1 MIDFPFGLQGV
12 ILALAWFFVVNL
24 MACAATMALARRHER
39 RRMQLSAAQW
49 FSLRMLPASSAF
61 VFVLAI
67 FIPSY
72 WRFEPREAIEAVDL
86 TLTLCAIAAVATLA
100 MAVYRGASAWI
111 AAVLRTRAW
120 MRGARPLAL
129 PGTTIPAFE
138 IDSDAPVLALA
149 GILRPRLLVT
159 RALID
164 VLTREEL
171 AASVAHEIGHWGALD
186 NLKRLVMRAAPDL
199 FGATASAR
207 TIERGWAVASEH
219 SADRIAS
226 DGQPTSRC
234 ALASALVKVAR
245 LTPVPR
251 PLTEPISTLVGGG
264 DIASRVRTLL
274 DDGAST
280 VALPP
285 ARAAWLRA
293 GTASLALAVVYPP
306 MLRVAHVATEA
317 LVHFLP

>member
-1 MIDFPFGLQGV
+1 MIDSPFGMQGV

-24 MACAATMALARRHER
+24 SACVATMALIHRYER
-39 RRMQLSAAQW
+39 RRMRLSAGQW

-61 VFVLAI
+61 AFVLAI
-67 FIPSY
+67 FVPSY
-72 WRFEPREAIEAVDL
+72 WQFEPGEAVEAVDL
-86 TLTLCAIAAVATLA
+86 TLTLCAIAAAATLGRA
-100 MAVYRGASAWI
+100 ASRGVSAWS
-111 AAVLRTRAW
+111 AAVVRTRAW
-120 MRGARPLAL
+120 MRTARPLAL

-138 IDSDAPVLALA
+138 VDSDAPMLALA
-149 GILRPRLLVT
+149 GIFRPRLLVT

-164 VLTREEL
+164 ALTREEL
-171 AASVAHEIGHWGALD
+171 TASVAHEIGHWDALD

-207 TIERGWAVASEH
+207 TIERGWAAASEH

-226 DGQPTSRC
+226 DGQQASRC

-251 PLTEPISTLVGGG
+251 PLGEPISTLVGGG

-274 DDGAST
+274 DDGASQAAAT
-280 VALPP
+280 G
-285 ARAAWLRA
+285 ARAGWLRA
-293 GTASLALAVVYPP
+293 GIVGAVIVVIYTP
-306 MLRVAHVATEA
+306 MLRVAHMATEA

>member
-12 ILALAWFFVVNL
+12 ILGLAWFFVVNL
-24 MACAATMALARRHER
+24 SACAATMALVRRHER
-39 RRMQLSAAQW
+39 RRMHLSAAQW

-67 FIPSY
+67 FVPSY
-72 WRFEPREAIEAVDL
+72 WQFEPREAIEAVDL

-100 MAVYRGASAWI
+100 MAVYRGVSAWI

-120 MRGARPLAL
+120 MRTARPLAL

-138 IDSDAPVLALA
+138 VDSDAPVLALA
-149 GILRPRLLVT
+149 GIFRPRLLVT

-164 VLTREEL
+164 ALTREEL
-171 AASVAHEIGHWGALD
+171 AASVAHEIGHWSELD

-199 FGATASAR
+199 FGASACAR
-207 TIERGWAVASEH
+207 AIEREWAAASEH

-226 DGQPTSRC
+226 DGQPASRC

-274 DDGAST
+274 DDGASP
-280 VALPP
+280 VAMPRP
-285 ARAAWLRA
+285 RAGWLRA
-293 GTASLALAVVYPP
+293 GAAGLALAVVYTP
-306 MLRVAHVATEA
+306 MLRVAHMATEA